1 MWWMIASLVIE
12 IIKLIWT
19 IRKSNP
25 ALATAC
31 KVEMVEAKSGKR
43 LEKLQEILAKLKAE
57 AQK

>member
-1 MWWMIASLVIE
+1 MIASLIIE

-31 KVEMVEAKSGKR
+31 KAEMVEAKSGKR